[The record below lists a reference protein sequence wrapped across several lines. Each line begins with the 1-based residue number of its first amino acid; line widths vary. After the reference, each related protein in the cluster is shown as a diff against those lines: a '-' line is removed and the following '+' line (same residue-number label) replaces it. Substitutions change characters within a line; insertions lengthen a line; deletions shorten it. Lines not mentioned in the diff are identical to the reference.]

1 MLLGLKR
8 ISTAFGLLA
17 LGASFAT
24 AQAPSPAISQN
35 QATANAVASALK
47 SSRTLSAYRI
57 EIESNNGVVTL
68 AGAVPNATQKREA
81 LALVNKVRGVT
92 GVVDQIRL
100 VDARVRP
107 AQYQM
112 AMGHH
117 GRQSAET
124 ISDGTPIESAPAMTA
139 PDGSPVPEGP
149 AGVGMGMGAGGAANA
164 PNYAWP
170 SYAPSGN
177 FSAVGYPTA
186 YPWQAWPNI
195 GPFYPYPEVPQDWRA
210 VTLPLGRRHLVARL
224 QEELHPP
231 VLHPLPLRP
240 LRLLSRSGD
249 EPFLEKHRGA
259 SRIRPGRPL
268 GLSNTQVGSGSSA
281 PSKRSESGRRNPG
294 ITSPPSRASSRPIT
308 RIERG
313 ESYSYTSDSW
323 T

>member
-8 ISTAFGLLA
+8 ISTAIGLLA

-47 SSRTLSAYRI
+47 SSRSLSAYRI

-68 AGAVPNATQKREA
+68 VGSVPNAAQKREA

-92 GVVDQIRL
+92 GVVDQIR
-100 VDARVRP
+100 VPDARVRP

-117 GRQSAET
+117 GRGAVEGAPMY
-124 ISDGTPIESAPAMTA
+124 DGAPVTSQPVAA

-149 AGVGMGMGAGGAANA
+149 AGMGASGAGPNM

-170 SYAPSGN
+170 SYAPTNN

-210 VTLPLGRRHLVARL
+210 VTLRWDDGIWWLDFKKNYT
-224 QEELHPP
+224 
-231 VLHPLPLRP
+231 RP
-240 LRLLSRSGD
+240 FFTPY
-249 EPFLEKHRGA
+249 PF
-259 SRIRPGRPL
+259 
-268 GLSNTQVGSGSSA
+268 
-281 PSKRSESGRRNPG
+281 G
-294 ITSPPSRASSRPIT
+294 IFA
-308 RIERG
+308 
-313 ESYSYTSDSW
+313 Y
-323 T
+323 

>member
-57 EIESNNGVVTL
+57 EIETNSGVVTL
-68 AGAVPNATQKREA
+68 AGSVPNATQKREA
-81 LALVNKVRGVT
+81 LALVNKVKGVT
-92 GVVDQIRL
+92 GVIDQIRV

-112 AMGHH
+112 AMGSHRA
-117 GRQSAET
+117 GAV
-124 ISDGTPIESAPAMTA
+124 ESAPMYEGAAVEGGPMAA

-149 AGVGMGMGAGGAANA
+149 AGVGVGMGAGGHANM

-170 SYAPSGN
+170 SYAPAGN

-210 VTLPLGRRHLVARL
+210 VTLRWDDGIWWLDFKKNYT
-224 QEELHPP
+224 
-231 VLHPLPLRP
+231 RP
-240 LRLLSRSGD
+240 FFTPY
-249 EPFLEKHRGA
+249 PF
-259 SRIRPGRPL
+259 
-268 GLSNTQVGSGSSA
+268 
-281 PSKRSESGRRNPG
+281 G
-294 ITSPPSRASSRPIT
+294 IAA
-308 RIERG
+308 
-313 ESYSYTSDSW
+313 Y
-323 T
+323 